1 MMALSRTGAWPVG
14 HRRPKGRD
22 LPNVR
27 PVGGV
32 RPKRSET
39 VTLFVLGL
47 VLASGFLHAAW
58 NLLAKRASGDASGP
72 AFVWLYSALSTV
84 IFAPLAAGVVIGGE
98 RVGAVGLLFVFGTG
112 VLHIGYFLSLQKGYQ
127 VGDLSVVYPLA
138 RGTGPLLASGAA
150 ILFLGERAGPV
161 AWAGILLIVAG
172 VFLLAWEPDGGRRSP
187 RERRIGVVFGVLT
200 GAFIAAYTLWDKH
213 AVGDLALSPV
223 LYYWGSLLV
232 QTVVL
237 LPVALRRRGE
247 IRGAWRARRA
257 ETLGV
262 AVLSPVAYLLV
273 LTALVFAPVSRVAPA
288 REIGILIGTLLGGG
302 LLAESGL
309 ERRLFAS
316 LCMVLGIVALAVG

>member
-1 MMALSRTGAWPVG
+1 V
-14 HRRPKGRD
+14 
-22 LPNVR
+22 
-27 PVGGV
+27 
-32 RPKRSET
+32 
-39 VTLFVLGL
+39 L
-47 VLASGFLHAAW
+47 VLASGLLHATW

-84 IFAPLAAGVVIGGE
+84 IFAPLAAGVFIGGE
-98 RVGAVGLLFVFGTG
+98 RLGGVGLLFVFGTG
-112 VLHIGYFLSLQKGYQ
+112 ALHIGYFLLLQKGYQ

-150 ILFLGERAGPV
+150 ILLLGERAGFV

-172 VFLLAWEPDGGRRSP
+172 VFLLAWEPDGGGRSR
-187 RERRIGVVFGVLT
+187 RERRLGVVFGVLT
-200 GAFIAAYTLWDKH
+200 GAFIAAYTLWDKY
-213 AVGDLALSPV
+213 AVDDLLLSPV

-237 LPVALRRRGE
+237 LPVALRRREE
-247 IRGAWRARRA
+247 IRGAWQARRPEA
-257 ETLGV
+257 LGV

-273 LTALVFAPVSRVAPA
+273 LTALVFAPVSRIAPA

-302 LLAESGL
+302 LLAEEGL
-309 ERRLFAS
+309 RRRLLAS